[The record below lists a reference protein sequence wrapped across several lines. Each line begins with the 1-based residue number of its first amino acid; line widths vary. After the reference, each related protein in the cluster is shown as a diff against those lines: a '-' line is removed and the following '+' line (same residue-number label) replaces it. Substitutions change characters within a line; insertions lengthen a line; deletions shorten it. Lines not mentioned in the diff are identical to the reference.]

1 MKNSTLTI
9 LSLLSFSS
17 RKTEGFVV
25 ELIPQ
30 RTAPCRTMRKCS
42 IATIPRSYSQI
53 QSSLFATEAETETIE
68 EDDGWGTSD
77 ADVSTA
83 RTAETATKSSSS
95 ARELAALRTQ
105 MAEKKNPPSR
115 DINSTNSNN
124 EPERDLF
131 IPIFA
136 IVSLAGLFGAY
147 GYEILRLNAR
157 GELYLPWNQ

>member
-1 MKNSTLTI
+1 MKNSALTI

-17 RKTEGFVV
+17 RYTEGFVV

-30 RTAPCRTMRKCS
+30 RTAHCRAMRQCS
-42 IATIPRSYSQI
+42 IAMIPRSYSQI
-53 QSSLFATEAETETIE
+53 QSSLFATEAESETTE

-77 ADVSTA
+77 TVLST
-83 RTAETATKSSSS
+83 TETKTNSST
-95 ARELAALRTQ
+95 RELASLRTQ

-115 DINSTNSNN
+115 DINSNN